1 MVKKITL
8 LVPVIISSIIIGVL
22 GMMFVPLDI
31 KNRNLDFSIG
41 TIKIDKNI
49 MNVEVA
55 DSNSERQRWLMF
67 RNEKLEPNSGMLL
80 VYDKPDL
87 YSVWLLNIK
96 YPLDLLWFDQQGSLV
111 YTVRDAQPCDNFLDF
126 STCTYKNTEPSKFV
140 LAAHSGFIQQNNI
153 TFNSKMDTLSI

>member
-22 GMMFVPLDI
+22 GMMFAPLDI

-41 TIKIDKNI
+41 TIKIDKKI

-55 DSNSERQRWLMF
+55 DSDSERQRWLMF
-67 RNEKLEPNSGMLL
+67 RPNSGMLL

-87 YSVWLLNIK
+87 YSVWLLNVR

-111 YTVRDAQPCDNFLDF
+111 YAVKNAQPCDNILDP
-126 STCTYKNTEPSKFV
+126 STCTFKNTKPSKFI
-140 LAAHSGFIQQNNI
+140 LAASSGFIQQNNI
-153 TFNSKMDTLSI
+153 TFNSKMDTLSV

>member
-22 GMMFVPLDI
+22 GMMFVPLEI
-31 KNRNLDFSIG
+31 KNRNLDFSVG
-41 TIKIDKNI
+41 TIKIDKKI

-55 DSNSERQRWLMF
+55 DSDSERQRWLMF
-67 RNEKLEPNSGMLL
+67 RYEKLEPNSGMLL

-87 YSVWLLNIK
+87 YSVWLLNIR

-111 YTVRDAQPCDNFLDF
+111 YAVEKRESLQ
-126 STCTYKNTEPSKFV
+126 
-140 LAAHSGFIQQNNI
+140 
-153 TFNSKMDTLSI
+153 

>member
-31 KNRNLDFSIG
+31 KNRNLDFSVG
-41 TIKIDKNI
+41 TIKIDKKI

-55 DSNSERQRWLMF
+55 DSDSERQRWLMF
-67 RNEKLEPNSGMLL
+67 RYEKLEPNSGMLL

-87 YSVWLLNIK
+87 YSVWLLNIR

-111 YTVRDAQPCDNFLDF
+111 YAVEKRVIPAIIFWIHPHVRLR
-126 STCTYKNTEPSKFV
+126 T
-140 LAAHSGFIQQNNI
+140 QNRQ
-153 TFNSKMDTLSI
+153 NSF